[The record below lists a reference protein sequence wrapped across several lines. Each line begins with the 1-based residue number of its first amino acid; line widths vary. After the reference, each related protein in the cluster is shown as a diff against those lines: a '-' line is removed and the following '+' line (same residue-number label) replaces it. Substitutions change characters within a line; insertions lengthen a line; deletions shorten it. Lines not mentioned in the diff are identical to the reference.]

1 MSPSPEPV
9 PDVLTR
15 ADFTRDDPS
24 DRYHRQKLLPW
35 WDQGRVSAARA
46 VVVGAGALG
55 NEVVKLFA
63 LLGVGKVLLFDFDR
77 VESSNLNR
85 SVFFRAGDEGLPK
98 AEVVARR
105 AAELNPDLAVEAR
118 NGDVI
123 RAAGL
128 GVFLWADIVVG
139 AVDNRLARLFVNSAC
154 ARTGRAWVDGA
165 IEGFAGTARRFDPA
179 AGACYECTMNAVDRA
194 EVARRRSCAL
204 LMRAAADAGRVPNT
218 AVTASLV
225 AALQVQEAVKALHGQ
240 PGLSGEGIHV
250 DGLLGDYDRVR
261 YPRREE
267 CPAHDTLGPLFRLDR
282 GAADLTVGAVLEMAR
297 RRFGDGASI
306 DLSRDVVHR
315 LECPSCG
322 RSDPAG
328 GVVGSLAES
337 AAACPA
343 CGAHRVA
350 VPVNSLCEG
359 CGVDPDRTLS
369 DIGVPPYDILAVR
382 RGLAP
387 AEGWLLAGDAG
398 EALGRLAGGPGSPEE
413 TLNPW

>member
-1 MSPSPEPV
+1 MSFPPEPA
-9 PDVLTR
+9 PPILTR
-15 ADFTRDDPS
+15 ADFTRDDSS

-35 WDQGRVSAARA
+35 WDQKRVSAARA
-46 VVVGAGALG
+46 VVIGAGALG
-55 NEVVKLFA
+55 NEVMKLLA
-63 LLGVGKVLLFDFDR
+63 LLGVGKILLFDFDR
-77 VESSNLNR
+77 VEASNLNR
-85 SVFFRAGDEGLPK
+85 SVLFRLGDEGLPK

-105 AAELNPDLAVEAR
+105 VSDLNPDPAVEAR
-118 NGDVI
+118 VDDVI

-128 GVFLWADIVVG
+128 GVFLWADLVIG

-179 AGACYECTMNAVDRA
+179 SGACYECTMNAADRA

-204 LMRAAADAGRVPNT
+204 LMRTAAEAGRVPNT

-240 PGLSGEGIHV
+240 PCLSGEGIHV
-250 DGLLGDYDRVR
+250 DGLHGDYARVR

-267 CPAHDTLGPLFRLDR
+267 CPSHDRLGPLFRLDR
-282 GAADLTVGAVLEMAR
+282 GAAEFSVGEVLERAR
-297 RRFGDGASI
+297 RRFGDGASV

-328 GVVGSLAES
+328 GVVGSFSES

-350 VPVNSLCEG
+350 LPVNSLCEG
-359 CGVDPDRTLS
+359 CGVDPHRTLA

-382 RGLAP
+382 RGLEA
-387 AEGWLLAGDAG
+387 AEGWLLARDA
-398 EALGRLAGGPGSPEE
+398 EKALGKLAGGTGCPEE
-413 TLNPW
+413 TLTPG